1 MNMGEKVNV
10 LWLSKHPILPAEI
23 RALEKVLVKPEIIM
37 YPYQVFGVDYIV
49 ENVIKPR
56 NIKVVIALLPLT
68 IVSPLV
74 ELSQQVGFEVWQPK
88 MIHLHNHDV
97 PICKEFDPD
106 RDIMLKTRDHDNK
119 VFYRHSRF
127 MFFQRIKAIKIEAEP
142 ILPPSEKQDMKKD
155 VEKAG
160 VVNK

>member
-1 MNMGEKVNV
+1 MNASEKVNV

-37 YPYQVFGVDYIV
+37 YPYQVFGVEHIV
-49 ENVIKPR
+49 EKVIKPR
-56 NIKVVIALLPLT
+56 NIRVVITLLPLT
-68 IVSPLV
+68 IVSQLV
-74 ELSQQVGFEVWQPK
+74 ELSYKEGFEVWQPR
-88 MIHLHNHDV
+88 MMHLHNHDT
-97 PICKEFDPD
+97 PYCKDFDPD

-142 ILPPSEKQDMKKD
+142 ILPSNEKQEAKKE
-155 VEKAG
+155 VEKTG